1 MVFEGDRRT
10 GLAAVLAGLLFFA
23 GQAGELV
30 FGSPSR
36 VVDVLF
42 VVLGGIG
49 LLALGIAVWGLRGL
63 TSSTRPGRVGWW
75 LAILGAGLLTL
86 FAVQAAVSVVRTG
99 QVPEN
104 FVLFLLGFLLLVVGQ
119 VLFARTLRQH
129 VGWGWLMP
137 LVAAAGL
144 IVALTATEALGPTHD
159 IGLFI
164 FEAAWVALGVALM
177 RPMTL
182 SRGHRGHSAPRV

>member
-1 MVFEGDRRT
+1 MVFEGERRT
-10 GLAAVLAGLLFFA
+10 GVAAVLAGLLFFA

-42 VVLGGIG
+42 VVLAGIG

-63 TSSTRPGRVGWW
+63 TSSTRAGRVGWW
-75 LAILGAGLLTL
+75 LAITGAGLLTL
-86 FAVQAAVSVVRTG
+86 FAVQAAVSVVRNG
-99 QVPEN
+99 HVPEN
-104 FVLFLLGFLLLVVGQ
+104 FLLFLLGFLLLVVGQ
-119 VLFARTLRQH
+119 VLFARNLRQH

-137 LVAAAGL
+137 LFAAAGL
-144 IVALTATEALGPTHD
+144 IVALTATEGLGPTHD

-164 FEAAWVALGVALM
+164 FEAAWVALGLAVM
-177 RPMTL
+177 RSATR
-182 SRGHRGHSAPRV
+182 SRGHQAHAAV